1 MNYYNPYMFTI
12 PQTTSSGTGILSK
25 LTFSSFINGT
35 SKTLNLINQAIPVV
49 KQVSPM
55 FKNLKTMFKVMNEF
69 KKNDNESINNVT
81 ENKNVSN
88 NYSYDYNSD
97 GKPTFFI

>member
-1 MNYYNPYMFTI
+1 MNYYNPYFFTI
-12 PQTTSSGTGILSK
+12 PNTASSSTGFLSK

-55 FKNLKTMFKVMNEF
+55 FKNIKTMFKVMNEF
-69 KKNDNESINNVT
+69 KKNDVENISKNNPTKNNIQREIINN
-81 ENKNVSN
+81 E
-88 NYSYDYNSD
+88 D
-97 GKPTFFI
+97 GKPTFFV

>member
-1 MNYYNPYMFTI
+1 MNYYNPYIYSI
-12 PQTTSSGTGILSK
+12 PTTAASTGGILSK

-49 KQVSPM
+49 KQISPM
-55 FKNLKTMFKVMNEF
+55 FKNMKTMFKVMNEF
-69 KKNDNESINNVT
+69 KKTDTHTDTISDDNYS
-81 ENKNVSN
+81 KDKN
-88 NYSYDYNSD
+88 NYQND

>member
-1 MNYYNPYMFTI
+1 MNFYNPYMYSFPNSIAAT
-12 PQTTSSGTGILSK
+12 SGTVNK

-35 SKTLNLINQAIPVV
+35 SKTLNLINQAIPVF

-55 FKNLKTMFKVMNEF
+55 FKNMKTMFKVMNEF
-69 KKNDNESINNVT
+69 KKNDNLKDNNYNNSI
-81 ENKNVSN
+81 SN
-88 NYSYDYNSD
+88 NQVNYVND